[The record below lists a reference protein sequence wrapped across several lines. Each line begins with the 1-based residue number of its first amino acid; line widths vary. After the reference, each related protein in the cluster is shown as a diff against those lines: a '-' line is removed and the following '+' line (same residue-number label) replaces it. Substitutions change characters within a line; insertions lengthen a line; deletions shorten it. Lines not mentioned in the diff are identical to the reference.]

1 LASPELGVKQ
11 LCPTCSAK
19 FYDLNRR
26 PATCPKCGESFD
38 PEEAVRNRRVRARAT
53 PVDYEDEVEKDE
65 DGAEAKK
72 KAAPEDEDG
81 FEEEPDTT
89 PEIDDEAAAEPIET
103 DDEEGD
109 AAAAKPADDLGVDFA
124 EDEDI
129 AEDEADDVPF
139 LEDEDDDDFPD
150 DEIDGLPGEGDEDV

>member
-1 LASPELGVKQ
+1 MASPELGVKQ
-11 LCPTCSAK
+11 LCPNCSAK

-38 PEEAVRNRRVRARAT
+38 PEEAVRNRRVRARAA
-53 PVDYEDEVEKDE
+53 PADYETDDEKDE
-65 DGAEAKK
+65 DAVDTKK
-72 KAAPEDEDG
+72 KVATEDEDG
-81 FEEEPDTT
+81 FEEEPDLT

-109 AAAAKPADDLGVDFA
+109 AAPAAPADDLGVDFA
-124 EDEDI
+124 EDEDL

-139 LEDEDDDDFPD
+139 LEDEDEDDFPD